1 MTKEI
6 DLLGT
11 LNQRLSYIVGE
22 NMATQLKNDGHE
34 LNTDALVLA
43 VNDVMTGNES
53 RLTEE
58 VKRSTVEEIQKL
70 SQEQQS
76 AEQADKSAKN
86 AEEGVAYLAENS
98 QKEGVTTTDSGLQ
111 YKSLV
116 TGNGETPKASD
127 SVTVHYKGTLTDG
140 TIFDSSY
147 DRGEPATFPVGG
159 VISGWTE
166 ALQLMNVGDKFELTI
181 PSDLAYGPTG
191 SGPVIGPDAVLVFE
205 VELLAIA

>member
-1 MTKEI
+1 MTKE
-6 DLLGT
+6 LET

-22 NMATQLKNDGHE
+22 NMATQLKNDG
-34 LNTDALVLA
+34 LDLDTVALVLA
-43 VNDVMTGNES
+43 VNDVMAGNAS

-58 VKRSTVEEIQKL
+58 LKKSTVEEIQKL
-70 SQEQQS
+70 TQEQQS
-76 AEQADKSAKN
+76 AEQAGKATKN
-86 AEEGVAYLAENS
+86 QEEGVAYLAENS
-98 QKEGVTTTDSGLQ
+98 QKEGVKTTDSGLQ

-116 TGNGETPKASD
+116 SGDGETPKASN

-140 TIFDSSY
+140 TVFDSSY
-147 DRGEPATFPVGG
+147 ERGEPATFPVGG

-166 ALQLMNVGDKFELTI
+166 VLQLMNVGDKFEVTI
-181 PSDLAYGPTG
+181 PSDLAYGPAG

>member
-1 MTKEI
+1 MTKE
-6 DLLGT
+6 LET

-22 NMATQLKNDGHE
+22 NMASQLKNDG
-34 LNTDALVLA
+34 LDLDTDSLVLA
-43 VNDVMTGNES
+43 VNDAMAGNAS

-58 VKRSTVEEIQKL
+58 LKRSTVEEIQKL
-70 SQEQQS
+70 TQEKQS
-76 AEQADKSAKN
+76 AEQAGKATTN
-86 AEEGVAYLAENS
+86 QEEGVAYLAENS
-98 QKEGVTTTDSGLQ
+98 QKEGVKTSDSGLQ

-116 TGNGETPKASD
+116 SGDGETPKASD

-140 TIFDSSY
+140 TVFDSSY
-147 DRGEPATFPVGG
+147 ERGEPATFPVGG

-166 ALQLMNVGDKFELTI
+166 VLQLMNVGDKFEVTI
-181 PSDLAYGPTG
+181 PSDLAYGPAG

>member
-1 MTKEI
+1 MTKE
-6 DLLGT
+6 LET

-22 NMATQLKNDGHE
+22 NMATQLKNDG
-34 LNTDALVLA
+34 LDLDTDALVLA
-43 VNDVMTGNES
+43 VNDVMAGNAS

-58 VKRSTVEEIQKL
+58 LKKSTVEEIQKL
-70 SQEQQS
+70 TQEQQS
-76 AEQADKSAKN
+76 AEQAGKSTKN
-86 AEEGVAYLAENS
+86 QEEGVAYLAENS
-98 QKEGVTTTDSGLQ
+98 QKEGVKTTDSGLQ

-116 TGNGETPKASD
+116 SGDGETPKASN

-140 TIFDSSY
+140 TVFDSSY
-147 DRGEPATFPVGG
+147 ERGEPATFPVGG

-166 ALQLMNVGDKFELTI
+166 VLQLMNVGDKFEVTI
-181 PSDLAYGPTG
+181 PSDLAYGPAG

>member
-1 MTKEI
+1 MTKE
-6 DLLGT
+6 LET

-22 NMATQLKNDGHE
+22 NMATQLKNDG
-34 LNTDALVLA
+34 LDLDTDALVLA
-43 VNDVMTGNES
+43 VNDVMAGNAS

-58 VKRSTVEEIQKL
+58 LKKSTVEEIQKL
-70 SQEQQS
+70 TQEQQS
-76 AEQADKSAKN
+76 AEQAGKATKN
-86 AEEGVAYLAENS
+86 QEEGVAYLAENS
-98 QKEGVTTTDSGLQ
+98 QKDGVKTTDSGLQ

-116 TGNGETPKASD
+116 SGDGETPKASN

-140 TIFDSSY
+140 TVFDSSY
-147 DRGEPATFPVGG
+147 ERGEPATFPVGG

-166 ALQLMNVGDKFELTI
+166 VLQLMNVGDKFEVTI
-181 PSDLAYGPTG
+181 PSDLAYGPAG

>member
-1 MTKEI
+1 
-6 DLLGT
+6 
-11 LNQRLSYIVGE
+11 
-22 NMATQLKNDGHE
+22 MATQLKNDGHE

-98 QKEGVTTTDSGLQ
+98 QKEGVTTTGSGLQ

-116 TGNGETPKASD
+116 AGDGETPKASD

>member
-1 MTKEI
+1 
-6 DLLGT
+6 
-11 LNQRLSYIVGE
+11 
-22 NMATQLKNDGHE
+22 MATQLKNDGHE
-34 LNTDALVLA
+34 LNTAALVLA

-58 VKRSTVEEIQKL
+58 AKRSTVEEIQKL

-116 TGNGETPKASD
+116 AGDGETPKASD
-127 SVTVHYKGTLTDG
+127 SVTVHYKGTLADG
-140 TIFDSSY
+140 TVFDSSY

-166 ALQLMNVGDKFELTI
+166 ALQLMNVGDKFELAI

>member
-1 MTKEI
+1 MTKE
-6 DLLGT
+6 LET

-22 NMATQLKNDGHE
+22 NMATQLKNDG
-34 LNTDALVLA
+34 LDLDTVTLVLA
-43 VNDVMTGNES
+43 VNDVMAGNAS

-58 VKRSTVEEIQKL
+58 LKKSTVEEIQKL
-70 SQEQQS
+70 TQEQQS
-76 AEQADKSAKN
+76 VEQAGKATKN
-86 AEEGVAYLAENS
+86 QEEGVAYLAENS
-98 QKEGVTTTDSGLQ
+98 QKEGVKTTDSGLQ

-116 TGNGETPKASD
+116 SGDGETPKASN

-140 TIFDSSY
+140 TVFDSSY
-147 DRGEPATFPVGG
+147 ERGEPATFPVGG

-166 ALQLMNVGDKFELTI
+166 VLQLMNVGDKFEVTI
-181 PSDLAYGPTG
+181 PSDLAYGPAG